1 MRSQRI
7 AQKNSSRRSRAAW
20 VCFSIAAM
28 VWVGTVA
35 AQDARYLEPIPWEKE
50 HFRQVIGLGYPE
62 LGIEL
67 DVAHAEMR
75 TIGGTQCAVA
85 NFISFDVDDDYAFEI
100 DEPVELTLTYAPEHT
115 DAATFMVV
123 WDQNGGEGHGVIEI
137 TPEPGSGFRRT
148 TVNLERARFAG
159 LGAKQ
164 TDLAIGARRGRVA
177 LCDIA
182 IARSYAT
189 RTPAT
194 FGQIELTVTEKDT
207 GRPIPARVGIYD
219 VTGRAPMPSDDA
231 IPVNRFTDVVRRH
244 WLNRRTMWPSDNRQA
259 FYMDGQYSARLPVG
273 TYELIVTRGPE
284 YRAYRGEF
292 EINDGKDTA
301 VTVIPVRYA
310 NLPDAGWYSGDAHV
324 HLGRSRVDDLDVWGQ
339 MAAEDVHVANLL
351 EMGNIAGTY
360 FGQPAWGIEG
370 RFEREG
376 YVLVPGLE
384 DPRTGH
390 RGHTMHWN
398 VGKKEH
404 ADADVFYQYD
414 RVFQRTR
421 AQGAITGYAHLG
433 SLFNGERGLALDV
446 PFGLIDFIEVLQGGR
461 LTTDIWYG
469 FLNLGYRVLP
479 AAGADYPY
487 FGPTLPG
494 VERTYVRIDGEFSA
508 SAWFESYQ
516 RGRTYVTNGPFLELS
531 VNDRGMGEELRV
543 ARGDALTIRAE
554 ARLNPDIEALTRLEI
569 VVLGDVVTQ
578 QPASDSDYIELTHRL
593 NADHSMWIAARAY
606 GVHDERW
613 YTTVAHSAP
622 VYVVVEGEPTWKK
635 EAVSTL
641 VQEQMAHLDDLLSAP
656 VNPIEDLESFE
667 TGDALID
674 QWTAQRQLTEQ
685 RVEKARAKYRQLL
698 DLASEYAARTHK

>member
-1 MRSQRI
+1 MKCLVEVGFAVVEI
-7 AQKNSSRRSRAAW
+7 AHTEMQ
-20 VCFSIAAM
+20 
-28 VWVGTVA
+28 VA
-35 AQDARYLEPIPWEKE
+35 AQM
-50 HFRQVIGLGYPE
+50 VE
-62 LGIEL
+62 LGKIALEHRVQSFALRLLEDL
-67 DVAHAEMR
+67 DSLSV
-75 TIGGTQCAVA
+75 TILDAKTVGDPDTRSATLAV
-85 NFISFDVDDDYAFEI
+85 VGDYAFEI

-182 IARSYAT
+182 IARSNTT
-189 RTPAT
+189 RTPVT

-219 VTGRAPMPSDDA
+219 VTGRASMPSDDA
-231 IPVNRFTDVVRRH
+231 ILVNRFTDVVRRH

-273 TYELIVTRGPE
+273 TYELVVTRGPE
-284 YRAYRGEF
+284 YRAYRDEF
-292 EINDGKDTA
+292 EINDGKDTV

-310 NLPDAGWYSGDAHV
+310 NLPDVGWYSGDAHV
-324 HLGRSRVDDLDVWGQ
+324 HLGRSRVDDLAVWGQ

-370 RFEREG
+370 RFERGG
-376 YVLVPGLE
+376 YALVPGLE

-398 VGKKEH
+398 VGEKEH

-414 RVFQRTR
+414 RVFRQTR

-494 VERTYVRIDGEFSA
+494 VERTYVQIDGVRLAAHLHRVGLLDPRARVHQIASKISVVRHEQQSFAVEIESTHRKHSA
-508 SAWFESYQ
+508 SHRPDQIADGGAALGIRK
-516 RGRTYVTNGPFLELS
+516 RGDTAPGLVQHQVDLLPARLGHALS
-531 VNDRGMGEELRV
+531 VHFDRV
-543 ARGDALTIRAE
+543 
-554 ARLNPDIEALTRLEI
+554 P
-569 VVLGDVVTQ
+569 
-578 QPASDSDYIELTHRL
+578 
-593 NADHSMWIAARAY
+593 
-606 GVHDERW
+606 
-613 YTTVAHSAP
+613 
-622 VYVVVEGEPTWKK
+622 
-635 EAVSTL
+635 
-641 VQEQMAHLDDLLSAP
+641 
-656 VNPIEDLESFE
+656 
-667 TGDALID
+667 
-674 QWTAQRQLTEQ
+674 Q
-685 RVEKARAKYRQLL
+685 RV
-698 DLASEYAARTHK
+698 DLASRSSNGATVDLYSALLHQAFRRATRADAGRGQHLVQPFHL